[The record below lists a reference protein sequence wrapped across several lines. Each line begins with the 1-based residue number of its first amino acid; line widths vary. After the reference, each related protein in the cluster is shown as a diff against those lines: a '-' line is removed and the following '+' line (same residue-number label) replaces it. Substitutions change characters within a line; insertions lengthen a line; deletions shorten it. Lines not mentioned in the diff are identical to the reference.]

1 MTTQTAKEAT
11 VSMTTQDVQN
21 AQNVKDVKASTPHK
35 PAKANL
41 RDFSMLI
48 ALVIIGVVFSVMDP
62 AFLSS
67 RNLSQLAIE
76 LSATA
81 VLSLGMLLIS
91 VPGHID
97 LSVGSGLG
105 LVGGLAAVLVTGKG
119 LSAPL
124 ALLIAALVSV
134 AIYAGMGAIIV
145 KEKIPS
151 FIITLGGLLVFKGVH
166 WLVINNSTIP
176 VVTGGDQNLYSV
188 LTTYYLPPVLGYA
201 LGAVIIA
208 LLGLAAFNNVKKR
221 RARKLAADGEG
232 AFLSWFLSAQLLA
245 LFVVVLNQY
254 RGLPLSLVVLGATA
268 FVIHVLSQHFRFGRY
283 LYAIGGNEEAA
294 LVSGVPTGKVV
305 ILAYA
310 VMGVIVAI
318 SGFLQTAFAGAST
331 TTTGALME
339 LDAIAACVIG
349 GTSLK
354 GGRGTVVGVLFGA
367 LIMCVL
373 LNGMTLL
380 ALSPEMKFIARG
392 VVLALAVWMDVRLS
406 RSTAR
411 A

>member
-1 MTTQTAKEAT
+1 MTTQEAK
-11 VSMTTQDVQN
+11 VS
-21 AQNVKDVKASTPHK
+21 
-35 PAKANL
+35 PAPKQAKVNL

-48 ALVIIGVVFSVMDP
+48 ALVLISVVFSLMDP

-81 VLSLGMLLIS
+81 VLSLGMLLII

-105 LVGGLAAVLVTGKG
+105 LVGGLAAVLITGKG
-119 LSAPL
+119 LAAPL
-124 ALLIAALVSV
+124 ALLVSAVVSV
-134 AIYAGMGAIIV
+134 MIYAGMGAIIV

-201 LGAVIIA
+201 LAAVIIA
-208 LLGLAAFNNVKKR
+208 LLGLAAFNNLKKR
-221 RARKLAADGEG
+221 KARKLEADSEG
-232 AFLSWFLSAQLLA
+232 AFLQWFLSAQLLA
-245 LFVVVLNQY
+245 LFVLVLNQY
-254 RGLPLSLVVLGATA
+254 RGLPLSLLVLGATA
-268 FVIHVLSQHFRFGRY
+268 FVIHVISQHFRFGRY

-294 LVSGVPTGKVV
+294 LVSGVPTDKVV
-305 ILAYA
+305 VLAYA

-392 VVLALAVWMDVRLS
+392 VVLAAAVWMDVRLS

>member
-11 VSMTTQDVQN
+11 VSMTTQN
-21 AQNVKDVKASTPHK
+21 AQNSQNGKDAKASSQAK

-48 ALVIIGVVFSVMDP
+48 ALVIISVVFSVMDP

-81 VLSLGMLLIS
+81 VLSLGMLLII

-124 ALLIAALVSV
+124 ALLISALVSV

-145 KEKIPS
+145 REKIPS

-188 LTTYYLPPVLGYA
+188 LTTYYLPPALGYA

-208 LLGLAAFNNVKKR
+208 LLGFAAFNNLKKR
-221 RARKLAADGEG
+221 RARKLAADAEG
-232 AFLSWFLSAQLLA
+232 AFLNWFVSAQLLA
-245 LFVVVLNQY
+245 LFVLVLNQY
-254 RGLPLSLVVLGATA
+254 RGLPLSLLVLGATA

-305 ILAYA
+305 VLAYA

>member
-1 MTTQTAKEAT
+1 MTT
-11 VSMTTQDVQN
+11 TTQQ
-21 AQNVKDVKASTPHK
+21 
-35 PAKANL
+35 AKVGL

-48 ALVIIGVVFSVMDP
+48 ALVLISLVFWLMDST
-62 AFLSS
+62 FLSA

-81 VLSLGMLLIS
+81 VLSLGMLLII

-105 LVGGLAAVLVTGKG
+105 LVGGLAAVLITGHG
-119 LSAPL
+119 TSAPL
-124 ALLIAALVSV
+124 ALLVSAAVSV
-134 AIYAGMGAIIV
+134 AIYAAMGFIIV
-145 KEKIPS
+145 REKIPS

-166 WLVINNSTIP
+166 WLVIGNSTIP
-176 VVTGGDQNLYSV
+176 VVTGGDQNLYSI
-188 LTTYYLPPVLGYA
+188 LTTYYLPPLLGYVMA
-201 LGAVIIA
+201 AVIVV
-208 LLGLAAFNNVKKR
+208 LLGLAAWNNLKKR
-221 RARKLAADGEG
+221 QARKLEADSEG
-232 AFLSWFLSAQLLA
+232 AFLQWFLSAQLLV
-245 LFVVVLNQY
+245 LFVLVLNQY
-254 RGLPLSLVVLGATA
+254 RGLPLSLLVLGATA
-268 FVIHVLSQHFRFGRY
+268 FVIHVISQHFRFGRY

-294 LVSGVPTGKVV
+294 LVSGVPTGRVV
-305 ILAYA
+305 VLAFA

-406 RSTAR
+406 RSSAR

>member
-1 MTTQTAKEAT
+1 MTTKQAK
-11 VSMTTQDVQN
+11 VS
-21 AQNVKDVKASTPHK
+21 
-35 PAKANL
+35 L

-48 ALVIIGVVFSVMDP
+48 ALVLISTVFWLMDP
-62 AFLSS
+62 AFMSA

-81 VLSLGMLLIS
+81 VLSLGMLLII

-105 LVGGLAAVLVTGKG
+105 LVGGLAAVLVTGHG

-124 ALLIAALVSV
+124 ALLISALVSV
-134 AIYAGMGAIIV
+134 LIYAGMGAIIV

-176 VVTGGDQNLYSV
+176 VVTGGDQNLYSI
-188 LTTYYLPPVLGYA
+188 LTTYYLPPALGYA
-201 LGAVIIA
+201 MAAVIIA
-208 LLGLAAFNNVKKR
+208 LLGLAAWNNLKKR
-221 RARKLAADGEG
+221 QARKLDADSEG
-232 AFLSWFLSAQLLA
+232 VFLQWFLSAQLLA
-245 LFVVVLNQY
+245 LFVLVLNQY
-254 RGLPLSLVVLGATA
+254 RGLPLSLLVLGATA
-268 FVIHVLSQHFRFGRY
+268 FVIHVITQHFRFGRY

-392 VVLALAVWMDVRLS
+392 VVLAMAVWMDVRLS
-406 RSTAR
+406 RSSAR

>member
-1 MTTQTAKEAT
+1 MTT
-11 VSMTTQDVQN
+11 TQQ
-21 AQNVKDVKASTPHK
+21 
-35 PAKANL
+35 AKAPTTPQAKPKTSQQSKVGL

-48 ALVIIGVVFSVMDP
+48 ALVLISVVFWLMDST
-62 AFLSS
+62 FLSA

-81 VLSLGMLLIS
+81 VLSLGMLLII

-105 LVGGLAAVLVTGKG
+105 LIGGLAAVLITGHG
-119 LSAPL
+119 VSAPL
-124 ALLIAALVSV
+124 SLLVSALVSV
-134 AIYAGMGAIIV
+134 AIYAAMGALIV
-145 KEKIPS
+145 REKIPS

-176 VVTGGDQNLYSV
+176 VVTGGDHNLYSI
-188 LTTYYLPPVLGYA
+188 LTTYYLPPVLGYTMA
-201 LGAVIIA
+201 AVIVA
-208 LLGLAAFNNVKKR
+208 LLGLAAWKELEKR
-221 RARKLAADGEG
+221 RARKLEVDPEG
-232 AFLSWFLSAQLLA
+232 VFLRWFVSAQLLV
-245 LFVVVLNQY
+245 LFVLALNQY
-254 RGLPLSLVVLGATA
+254 RGLPLSLLVLGATA
-268 FVIHVLSQHFRFGRY
+268 CVIHVLSQHFRFGRY

-305 ILAYA
+305 VLAFA

>member
-1 MTTQTAKEAT
+1 MTT
-11 VSMTTQDVQN
+11 
-21 AQNVKDVKASTPHK
+21 K
-35 PAKANL
+35 PAKVNL

-48 ALVIIGVVFSVMDP
+48 ALLLISVVFSAMDP
-62 AFLSS
+62 TFLSS

-81 VLSLGMLLIS
+81 VLSLGMLLII

-105 LVGGLAAVLVTGKG
+105 LVGGLAAVLITGKG
-119 LSAPL
+119 FSAPL
-124 ALLIAALVSV
+124 ALLISSVVSV

-176 VVTGGDQNLYSV
+176 VVEGGDQNVYSI
-188 LTTYYLPPVLGYA
+188 LTTYYLPPVLGYVLA
-201 LGAVIIA
+201 AVIIA
-208 LLGLAAFNNVKKR
+208 LLGVAAFDNLKKR
-221 RARKLAADGEG
+221 QARKLEVDSEG

-245 LFVVVLNQY
+245 LFVLVLNQY
-254 RGLPLSLVVLGATA
+254 RGLPLSLIVLGATA

-294 LVSGVPTGKVV
+294 LVSGVPTDKVV
-305 ILAYA
+305 VLAFA

>member
-1 MTTQTAKEAT
+1 MTRDGEPGTAGADAKASASGPANFGAT
-11 VSMTTQDVQN
+11 VQ
-21 AQNVKDVKASTPHK
+21 
-35 PAKANL
+35 AKVGM
-41 RDFSMLI
+41 RDFPMLI
-48 ALVIIGVVFSVMDP
+48 ALVLISGVFWWLDP
-62 AFLSS
+62 AFLSA

-81 VLSLGMLLIS
+81 VLSLGMLLIIL
-91 VPGHID
+91 PGHID

-105 LVGGLAAVLVTGKG
+105 LIGGLAAVLIVQHGF
-119 LSAPL
+119 SPPL
-124 ALLIAALVSV
+124 ALLVSALVSV

-151 FIITLGGLLVFKGVH
+151 FIITLGGLLIFKGVH
-166 WLVINNSTIP
+166 WLVIKNSTIP
-176 VVTGGDQNLYSV
+176 VVTGGGQNLYSV
-188 LTTYYLPPVLGYA
+188 LTTFYLPPVLGYA
-201 LGAVIIA
+201 LAAVVVA
-208 LLGLAAFNNVKKR
+208 LLGLTAWNDLKKR
-221 RARKLAADGEG
+221 RARKLESDAEVS
-232 AFLSWFLSAQLLA
+232 FLRWFLSAQLFF

-254 RGLPLSLVVLGATA
+254 RGVPLALLVLGATA
-268 FVIHVLSQHFRFGRY
+268 FVIHVVTQHLRVGRY

-294 LVSGVPTGKVV
+294 HVSGVPTGKVV
-305 ILAYA
+305 VLAFA
-310 VMGVIVAI
+310 IMGVIVAI

-331 TTTGALME
+331 TTTGQLME

-367 LIMCVL
+367 LIMSFL

-392 VVLALAVWMDVRLS
+392 VVLALAVWMDVRLT
-406 RSTAR
+406 RKTAR

>member
-1 MTTQTAKEAT
+1 MTTTQPANVMAT
-11 VSMTTQDVQN
+11 Q
-21 AQNVKDVKASTPHK
+21 
-35 PAKANL
+35 PAKGTTPQAKVNL

-48 ALVIIGVVFSVMDP
+48 ALVLISVVFWLMDST
-62 AFLSS
+62 FLSA

-81 VLSLGMLLIS
+81 VLSLGMLLII

-105 LVGGLAAVLVTGKG
+105 LVGGLAAVLITGHG
-119 LSAPL
+119 TSAPL
-124 ALLIAALVSV
+124 AMLVSALVSV
-134 AIYAGMGAIIV
+134 AIYAAMGAMIV
-145 KEKIPS
+145 REKIPS
-151 FIITLGGLLVFKGVH
+151 FIITLGGLLIFKGAH
-166 WLVINNSTIP
+166 WLVISNSTIP
-176 VVTGGDQNLYSV
+176 VVTGGDHNLYSI
-188 LTTYYLPPVLGYA
+188 LTTYYLPPALGYA
-201 LGAVIIA
+201 MVAVIVV
-208 LLGLAAFNNVKKR
+208 LLGLAAWNDLKKR
-221 RARKLAADGEG
+221 QARKLAADPEG
-232 AFLSWFLSAQLLA
+232 AFLRWFLSAQLLI
-245 LFVVVLNQY
+245 LFVLVLNQY
-254 RGLPLSLVVLGATA
+254 RGLPLSLLVLGATA
-268 FVIHVLSQHFRFGRY
+268 VVIHVISQHFRFGRY

-305 ILAYA
+305 VLAFA

-406 RSTAR
+406 RSSAR

>member
-1 MTTQTAKEAT
+1 MTTQVASEAKP
-11 VSMTTQDVQN
+11 SPTT
-21 AQNVKDVKASTPHK
+21 TK
-35 PAKANL
+35 PAPVKVNL

-48 ALVIIGVVFSVMDP
+48 ALILISVVFSLMDP

-81 VLSLGMLLIS
+81 VLSLGMLLII

-105 LVGGLAAVLVTGKG
+105 LIGGLAAVLITGKG
-119 LSAPL
+119 LAAPI
-124 ALLIAALVSV
+124 ALLVSTLFSV

-176 VVTGGDQNLYSV
+176 VVEGGEHNVYSL
-188 LTTYYLPPVLGYA
+188 LTTYYLPPALGYVLA
-201 LGAVIIA
+201 AVIIG
-208 LLGLAAFNNVKKR
+208 LLGFAAWSSLKKR
-221 RARKLAADGEG
+221 KERKLEADSEG
-232 AFLSWFLSAQLLA
+232 VFLSWFLSAQLLA
-245 LFVVVLNQY
+245 LFVLVLNQY
-254 RGLPLSLVVLGATA
+254 RGLPLSLIVLGATA
-268 FVIHVLSQHFRFGRY
+268 FIIHVLSQHFRFGRY

-294 LVSGVPTGKVV
+294 LVSGVPTDKVV

-310 VMGVIVAI
+310 VMGVIVAVA
-318 SGFLQTAFAGAST
+318 GFLQTAFAGAST

-367 LIMCVL
+367 LIMSVL

-406 RSTAR
+406 RATAR

>member
-1 MTTQTAKEAT
+1 MTTQVATEAKVT
-11 VSMTTQDVQN
+11 P
-21 AQNVKDVKASTPHK
+21 KPKA
-35 PAKANL
+35 AKVNL

-48 ALVIIGVVFSVMDP
+48 ALVLISAVFALMDP
-62 AFLSS
+62 TFLSA

-81 VLSLGMLLIS
+81 VLSLGMLLII

-105 LVGGLAAVLVTGKG
+105 LVGGLAAVLITGKG

-124 ALLIAALVSV
+124 ALLVSALVSV

-176 VVTGGDQNLYSV
+176 VVTGGDQNLYSI
-188 LTTYYLPPVLGYA
+188 LTTYYLPPVLGYVLA
-201 LGAVIIA
+201 AAIIA
-208 LLGLAAFNNVKKR
+208 LLGLAAFNNLKKR
-221 RARKLAADGEG
+221 RARKLEADAEG

-245 LFVVVLNQY
+245 LFVLVLNQY
-254 RGLPLSLVVLGATA
+254 RGLPLSLLVLGATA

-305 ILAYA
+305 VLAYA
-310 VMGVIVAI
+310 VMGVIVAV

-406 RSTAR
+406 RSSAR

>member
-81 VLSLGMLLIS
+81 VLSLGMLLII

>member
-1 MTTQTAKEAT
+1 
-11 VSMTTQDVQN
+11 MTTQD
-21 AQNVKDVKASTPHK
+21 AKAAEVGITTKEAAANK
-35 PAKANL
+35 PAKQAKVNL

-48 ALVIIGVVFSVMDP
+48 ALVLISAVFAVMDP

-81 VLSLGMLLIS
+81 VLSLGMLLII

-105 LVGGLAAVLVTGKG
+105 LVGGLAAVLITGKG

-124 ALLIAALVSV
+124 ALLVSALVSV
-134 AIYAGMGAIIV
+134 CIYAGMGAIIV
-145 KEKIPS
+145 REKIPS

-176 VVTGGDQNLYSV
+176 VVTGGDQNVYSI
-188 LTTYYLPPVLGYA
+188 LTTYYLPPALGYVMAAVIVAA
-201 LGAVIIA
+201 LGF
-208 LLGLAAFNNVKKR
+208 AAFNNVKKR
-221 RARKLAADGEG
+221 KARKLEVDAEG
-232 AFLSWFLSAQLLA
+232 AFLSWFLSAQLLV

-254 RGLPLSLVVLGATA
+254 RGLPLSLIVLGVTA

-294 LVSGVPTGKVV
+294 LVSGVPTDKVV
-305 ILAYA
+305 VLAYA
-310 VMGVIVAI
+310 VMGVIVAV

>member
-1 MTTQTAKEAT
+1 MTTKQAK
-11 VSMTTQDVQN
+11 VS
-21 AQNVKDVKASTPHK
+21 
-35 PAKANL
+35 L

-48 ALVIIGVVFSVMDP
+48 ALVLISTVFWLMDP
-62 AFLSS
+62 AFMSA

-81 VLSLGMLLIS
+81 VLSLGMLLII

-105 LVGGLAAVLVTGKG
+105 LVGGLAAVLVTGHG

-124 ALLIAALVSV
+124 ALLISALVSV

-176 VVTGGDQNLYSV
+176 VVTGGDQNLYSI
-188 LTTYYLPPVLGYA
+188 LTTYYLPPALGYA
-201 LGAVIIA
+201 MAAVIIA
-208 LLGLAAFNNVKKR
+208 LLGLAAWNNLKKR
-221 RARKLAADGEG
+221 QARKLEADSEG
-232 AFLSWFLSAQLLA
+232 VFLQWFLSAQLLA
-245 LFVVVLNQY
+245 LFVLVLNQY
-254 RGLPLSLVVLGATA
+254 RGLPLSLLVLGATA
-268 FVIHVLSQHFRFGRY
+268 FVIHVISQHFRFGRY

-305 ILAYA
+305 VLAYA

-392 VVLALAVWMDVRLS
+392 VVLAMAVWMDVRLS
-406 RSTAR
+406 RSSAR

>member
-1 MTTQTAKEAT
+1 
-11 VSMTTQDVQN
+11 MTTQD
-21 AQNVKDVKASTPHK
+21 
-35 PAKANL
+35 AKAAEVGLTTKEAMANKPTKQAKVNL

-48 ALVIIGVVFSVMDP
+48 ALVLISAVFAVMDP

-81 VLSLGMLLIS
+81 VLSLGMLLII

-105 LVGGLAAVLVTGKG
+105 LIGGLAAVLVTGKG

-124 ALLIAALVSV
+124 AMLVSALISV
-134 AIYAGMGAIIV
+134 CIYAGMGAIIV

-176 VVTGGDQNLYSV
+176 VVTGGDSNLYSV
-188 LTTYYLPPVLGYA
+188 LTTYYLPPVLGYVLA
-201 LGAVIIA
+201 AAIVV
-208 LLGLAAFNNVKKR
+208 LLGLAAFNNLKKR
-221 RARKLAADGEG
+221 KARKLEADAEG
-232 AFLSWFLSAQLLA
+232 AFLSWFLSAQLLV
-245 LFVVVLNQY
+245 LFVIVLNQY
-254 RGLPLSLVVLGATA
+254 RGLPLSLIVLGVTA

-294 LVSGVPTGKVV
+294 LVSGVPTDKVV
-305 ILAYA
+305 VLAYA
-310 VMGVIVAI
+310 VMGVIVAV

>member
-1 MTTQTAKEAT
+1 MTTQAAKEAEVGT
-11 VSMTTQDVQN
+11 MTKQAKVGTSTKQ
-21 AQNVKDVKASTPHK
+21 VKV
-35 PAKANL
+35 NL

-48 ALVIIGVVFSVMDP
+48 ALVLISVVFSVMDP
-62 AFLSS
+62 AFLST

-81 VLSLGMLLIS
+81 VLSLGMLLII

-105 LVGGLAAVLVTGKG
+105 LVGGLAAVLITGKG

-124 ALLIAALVSV
+124 ALLVSALVSV
-134 AIYAGMGAIIV
+134 GIYAGMGFIIV

-176 VVTGGDQNLYSV
+176 VVTGGDQNLYSI
-188 LTTYYLPPVLGYA
+188 LTTYYLPPVLGYVMA
-201 LGAVIIA
+201 AVIIA
-208 LLGLAAFNNVKKR
+208 LLGLAAFNDLKKR
-221 RARKLAADGEG
+221 KARKLEADSEG
-232 AFLSWFLSAQLLA
+232 AFLSWFLSAQLLV
-245 LFVVVLNQY
+245 LFVLVLNQY
-254 RGLPLSLVVLGATA
+254 RGLPLSLIVLGATA

-294 LVSGVPTGKVV
+294 LVSGVPTDKVV
-305 ILAYA
+305 VLAYA
-310 VMGVIVAI
+310 VMGVIVAV

>member
-11 VSMTTQDVQN
+11 VSMTTQN
-21 AQNVKDVKASTPHK
+21 AKEPKTATTAKPVKV
-35 PAKANL
+35 NL

-48 ALVIIGVVFSVMDP
+48 ALVLISVVFSVMDP

-81 VLSLGMLLIS
+81 VLSLGMLLII

-105 LVGGLAAVLVTGKG
+105 LVGGLAAVLITGKG

-124 ALLIAALVSV
+124 ALLVSALVSV

-176 VVTGGDQNLYSV
+176 VVTGGDQNVYSI
-188 LTTYYLPPVLGYA
+188 LTTYYLPPVLGYVLA
-201 LGAVIIA
+201 AVIVG
-208 LLGLAAFNNVKKR
+208 LLGLASFNNIKKR
-221 RARKLAADGEG
+221 RAHKLEADGEG
-232 AFLSWFLSAQLLA
+232 AFLSWFLSAQLLG
-245 LFVVVLNQY
+245 LFVMVLNQY
-254 RGLPLSLVVLGATA
+254 RGLPLSLLVLGATA

-305 ILAYA
+305 VLAYA

>member
-1 MTTQTAKEAT
+1 VTTTQQAKAPT
-11 VSMTTQDVQN
+11 TPQAKPKTTQQSKVG
-21 AQNVKDVKASTPHK
+21 
-35 PAKANL
+35 L

-48 ALVIIGVVFSVMDP
+48 ALVLISVVFWLMDST
-62 AFLSS
+62 FLSA

-81 VLSLGMLLIS
+81 VLSLGMLLII

-105 LVGGLAAVLVTGKG
+105 LVGGLAAVLITGHG
-119 LSAPL
+119 QSAPL
-124 ALLIAALVSV
+124 AMLISALVSV
-134 AIYAGMGAIIV
+134 AIYAAMGAIIV
-145 KEKIPS
+145 KEQIPS

-166 WLVINNSTIP
+166 WLVISNSTIP
-176 VVTGGDQNLYSV
+176 VVSGGEHNLYSI
-188 LTTYYLPPVLGYA
+188 LTTYYLPPGLGYA
-201 LGAVIIA
+201 LAAVIVV
-208 LLGLAAFNNVKKR
+208 LLGLAAWNDLKKR
-221 RARKLAADGEG
+221 QARKLQADAEG
-232 AFLSWFLSAQLLA
+232 AFLQWFLSAQLLT
-245 LFVVVLNQY
+245 LFVLVLNQY
-254 RGLPLSLVVLGATA
+254 RGLPLSLLVLGATA
-268 FVIHVLSQHFRFGRY
+268 FVIHVMTQHFRFGRY

-305 ILAYA
+305 VIAFA

-406 RSTAR
+406 RSSAR

>member
-1 MTTQTAKEAT
+1 MTTKQAEVGITTKEAT
-11 VSMTTQDVQN
+11 
-21 AQNVKDVKASTPHK
+21 AAA
-35 PAKANL
+35 PAKQTKVNA

-48 ALVIIGVVFSVMDP
+48 ALVLISVVFAVMDP

-81 VLSLGMLLIS
+81 VLSLGMLLII

-105 LVGGLAAVLVTGKG
+105 LVGGLAAVLITGKG

-124 ALLIAALVSV
+124 ALLVSAVVSV
-134 AIYAGMGAIIV
+134 MIYAGMGAIIV

-201 LGAVIIA
+201 LAAVIIA
-208 LLGLAAFNNVKKR
+208 LLGLAAFNNLKKR
-221 RARKLAADGEG
+221 KARKLEADSEG
-232 AFLSWFLSAQLLA
+232 AFLQWFLSAQLLA
-245 LFVVVLNQY
+245 LFVLVLNQY
-254 RGLPLSLVVLGATA
+254 RGLPLSLLVLGATA
-268 FVIHVLSQHFRFGRY
+268 FVIHVISQHFRFGRY

-294 LVSGVPTGKVV
+294 LVSGVPTDKVV
-305 ILAYA
+305 VLAYA

-392 VVLALAVWMDVRLS
+392 VVLAAAVWMDVRLS

>member
-1 MTTQTAKEAT
+1 MTTQQAK
-11 VSMTTQDVQN
+11 VG
-21 AQNVKDVKASTPHK
+21 
-35 PAKANL
+35 L

-48 ALVIIGVVFSVMDP
+48 ALVLISVVFSVMDP
-62 AFLSS
+62 TFVSA

-81 VLSLGMLLIS
+81 VLSLGMLLII

-105 LVGGLAAVLVTGKG
+105 LIGGLAAVLITGHG
-119 LSAPL
+119 VSAPL
-124 ALLIAALVSV
+124 SLLVSALVSV
-134 AIYAGMGAIIV
+134 AIYAAMGALIV
-145 KEKIPS
+145 REKIPS

-176 VVTGGDQNLYSV
+176 VVTGGDHNLYSI
-188 LTTYYLPPVLGYA
+188 LTTYYLPPVLGYTMA
-201 LGAVIIA
+201 AVIVA
-208 LLGLAAFNNVKKR
+208 LLGLAAWKELEKR
-221 RARKLAADGEG
+221 RARKLEVDPEG
-232 AFLSWFLSAQLLA
+232 VFLRWFVSAQLLV
-245 LFVVVLNQY
+245 LFVLALNQY
-254 RGLPLSLVVLGATA
+254 RGLPLSLLVLGATA
-268 FVIHVLSQHFRFGRY
+268 CVIHVLSQHFRFGRY

-305 ILAYA
+305 VLAFA

-392 VVLALAVWMDVRLS
+392 VVLAAAVWMDVRLS

>member
-1 MTTQTAKEAT
+1 MTTQLAKEAT
-11 VSMTTQDVQN
+11 VSMTQDANKPKGN
-21 AQNVKDVKASTPHK
+21 APK
-35 PAKANL
+35 PAKVNL

-48 ALVIIGVVFSVMDP
+48 ALVLISAVFAVMDP

-81 VLSLGMLLIS
+81 VLSLGMLLII

-105 LVGGLAAVLVTGKG
+105 LVGGLAAVLITGKG

-124 ALLIAALVSV
+124 ALIVSALVSV
-134 AIYAGMGAIIV
+134 CIYAGMGAIIV

-176 VVTGGDQNLYSV
+176 VVTGGDQNVYSI
-188 LTTYYLPPVLGYA
+188 LTTYYLPPALGYVLAAVIVAA
-201 LGAVIIA
+201 LGF
-208 LLGLAAFNNVKKR
+208 AAFNNVKKR
-221 RARKLAADGEG
+221 KARKLEADSEG
-232 AFLSWFLSAQLLA
+232 AFLSWFLSAQLLV
-245 LFVVVLNQY
+245 LFVIVLNQY
-254 RGLPLSLVVLGATA
+254 RGLPLSLIVLGATA

-294 LVSGVPTGKVV
+294 LVSGVPTDKVV
-305 ILAYA
+305 VLAYA
-310 VMGVIVAI
+310 VMGVIVAV

>member
-1 MTTQTAKEAT
+1 MTTQQAK
-11 VSMTTQDVQN
+11 VG
-21 AQNVKDVKASTPHK
+21 
-35 PAKANL
+35 L

-48 ALVIIGVVFSVMDP
+48 ALVLISVVFWLMDST
-62 AFLSS
+62 FLSA

-81 VLSLGMLLIS
+81 VLSLGMLLII

-105 LVGGLAAVLVTGKG
+105 LVGGLAAVLITGHG
-119 LSAPL
+119 TSAPL
-124 ALLIAALVSV
+124 AMLVSALVSV

-145 KEKIPS
+145 KERIPS

-176 VVTGGDQNLYSV
+176 VVNGGEHNLYSI
-188 LTTYYLPPVLGYA
+188 LTTYYLPPALGYA
-201 LGAVIIA
+201 MSAVIVV
-208 LLGLAAFNNVKKR
+208 LLGLAAWNDLKKR
-221 RARKLAADGEG
+221 QARKLAADAEG
-232 AFLSWFLSAQLLA
+232 AFLQWFVSAQLLV
-245 LFVVVLNQY
+245 LFVLVLNQY
-254 RGLPLSLVVLGATA
+254 RGLPLSLLVLGATA
-268 FVIHVLSQHFRFGRY
+268 VVIHVISQHFRFGRY

-305 ILAYA
+305 VLAFA

-392 VVLALAVWMDVRLS
+392 VVLAMAVWMDVRLS
-406 RSTAR
+406 RSSAR